1 MRTVLGLDFGTSNS
15 ALSVYSNGKIKIVHA
30 DPFNV
35 DNQTLKSILF
45 FGEEEGEKYI
55 GRKAIVEY
63 LEYSG
68 LYGRLM
74 QSIKTFLPDKD
85 LLETYVK
92 RERYDIE
99 DLVAMIL
106 GAMKYQGELHV
117 GHVVDSV
124 VLGRPVFFSKDRGL
138 DLLAEKRLRNA
149 AVKAGFVNIWFQYEP
164 IAAALSYEGNLK
176 SGEEKLA
183 FVGDFGGGTSD
194 FTIVRLRG
202 SGAEQKLD
210 RKEDVL
216 SVNGAYIGGDTFDSR
231 IMSEKVAKHFGKDT
245 KFRSTTNQMLNFPL
259 FIISQLCQWHRIPQ
273 LRDRETLRMIREI
286 KPYSNN
292 LQAIKNLEHLILE
305 NLGYMIF
312 RVIEQ
317 AKFELSVSKTAVISF
332 NKRGVS
338 FREQITKEEFE
349 YIIKEDLRQLSACI
363 DSTLINAGVK
373 KDDIDVVLLT
383 GGTSLVPCVKSLV
396 AGKFQGQ
403 EVIYID
409 AFTSVAYGLGATASA
424 VI

>member
-1 MRTVLGLDFGTSNS
+1 MRTVFGLDFGTSNS
-15 ALSVYSNGKIKIVHA
+15 ALAVCSNGKTRIVRA

-35 DNQTLKSILF
+35 DGQTLKSILF
-45 FGEEEGEKYI
+45 FGEEEGEKYV
-55 GRKAIVEY
+55 GKKAIIEY
-63 LEYSG
+63 LEYEG

-99 DLVAMIL
+99 DLIAMIL
-106 GAMKYQGELHV
+106 GAMKYQGELYV
-117 GHVVDSV
+117 GHIVDSV
-124 VLGRPVFFSKDRGL
+124 VLGRPVSFSKDREL
-138 DLLAEKRLRNA
+138 DLLAEKRLHNA

-164 IAAALSYEGNLK
+164 IAAALSYEGKIENGK
-176 SGEEKLA
+176 EKLA

-202 SGAEQKLD
+202 GGGEQKLD
-210 RKEDVL
+210 RKKDVL
-216 SVNGAYIGGDTFDSR
+216 AVNGVYIGGDTFDSR
-231 IMSEKVAKHFGKDT
+231 IMSEKVVKHFGKGT
-245 KFRSTTNQMLNFPL
+245 KFRSTTNQMLDFPL

-286 KPYSNN
+286 KPYSSNP
-292 LQAIKNLEHLILE
+292 QAVKNLEHLILE

-317 AKFELSVSKTAVISF
+317 AKLELSDSRTAVISF
-332 NKRGVS
+332 NDKGVS
-338 FREQITKEEFE
+338 FCEQITREEFE
-349 YIIKEDLRQLSACI
+349 HIIKEDLQQISACI

-373 KDDIDVVLLT
+373 KDNIDVVLLT
-383 GGTSLVPCVKSLV
+383 GGTSLVPCIQSLV
-396 AGKFQGQ
+396 ADKFQGR
-403 EVIYID
+403 EVVYID
-409 AFTSVAYGLGATASA
+409 AFTSVAYGLGTTASA